1 MNLITHQAAG
11 QAETVERVQRAD
23 REMFDNLDRKI
34 KSLERQ
40 LAMKDATI
48 AELDLRVTSLEQ
60 TSYTGTLLWRIT
72 DVTRRRQEAMSG
84 RTPSIY
90 SPAFYTSKTGRCV
103 PYLSSAWNPTPVRQI
118 DLSIVWSITQIRW
131 MHR

>member
-1 MNLITHQAAG
+1 MSTNFHYHELTLTQVDSV
-11 QAETVERVQRAD
+11 ETSQRND
-23 REMFDNLDRKI
+23 RELVEALERKV

-60 TSYTGTLLWRIT
+60 TSYDGTLLWRIP
-72 DVTRRRQEAMSG
+72 DVNRRRQEAISG

-90 SPAFYTSKTGRCV
+90 SPSFYTSKTGTAS
-103 PYLSSAWNPTPVRQI
+103 LG
-118 DLSIVWSITQIRW
+118 
-131 MHR
+131 

>member
-1 MNLITHQAAG
+1 
-11 QAETVERVQRAD
+11 
-23 REMFDNLDRKI
+23 MFDTLDRKI

-40 LAMKDATI
+40 LAMKDAII

-72 DVTRRRQEAMSG
+72 DVTRRRQEAISG

-90 SPAFYTSKTGRCV
+90 SPAF
-103 PYLSSAWNPTPVRQI
+103 
-118 DLSIVWSITQIRW
+118 
-131 MHR
+131 